1 MSVGDLKKPKVIK
14 MEDEE
19 FEKYFEIIQEDIFR
33 AIGDGYYSI
42 DNEEIRKEKLKQI
55 LEEIVAKEIDKAI
68 REFYFKEA
76 KP

>member
-55 LEEIVAKEIDKAI
+55 LEEIERNGYDKGA
-68 REFYFKEA
+68 EA
-76 KP
+76 FGRVSF